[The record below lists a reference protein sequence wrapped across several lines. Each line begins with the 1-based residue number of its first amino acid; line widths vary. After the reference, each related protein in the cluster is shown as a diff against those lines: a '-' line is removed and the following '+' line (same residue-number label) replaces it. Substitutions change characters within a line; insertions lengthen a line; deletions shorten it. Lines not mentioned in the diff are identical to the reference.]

1 LYKLI
6 HVEILMSEIFK
17 VIAYD
22 EEGGENKGISI
33 GIDLQIVGRT
43 IPCPITGVCRTY
55 EELSSEVA
63 KIEDGL
69 KRVAQEGKGL
79 LEGTHRED
87 EKGFTPDML
96 PEEIWS
102 ALLEIEDEAIFIERF
117 NGLEEEQ
124 RREVAEYVLTKCN
137 IFSGK
142 PSLFAARYNASS
154 GLMG

>member
-1 LYKLI
+1 
-6 HVEILMSEIFK
+6 MSAIFK
-17 VIAYD
+17 IIIRD
-22 EEGGENKGISI
+22 EEGGENKGIFI

-43 IPCPITGVCRTY
+43 IQCPITGVCRTY

-69 KRVAQEGKGL
+69 KRVVQEGKGL
-79 LEGTHRED
+79 LEGTTREY

-102 ALLEIEDEAIFIERF
+102 ALSEIEEEAIFIERF
-117 NGLEEEQ
+117 NDLEEEK
-124 RREVAEYVLTKCN
+124 RREVAEYVFTKCN
-137 IFSGK
+137 IFSGR